1 MDQNYPPEAA
11 SLMAILRRLRAPDGC
26 PWDRKQTRQ
35 SLARHLEGECGELI
49 DAIDRD
55 EAQDICDE
63 LGDVLMNLLFQV
75 VIAEEK
81 SEFTLSDVWSGIISK
96 MIRRHA
102 HVFGDAVASTPE
114 EVSALW
120 NKIKAAER
128 AGDDS
133 AGSALDGAGHTLS
146 PLDRAEALQEKAAAC
161 GFDWPDFSGVM
172 AKFCEECGELREAA
186 ASGSADEFA
195 DELGDVLFSAV
206 NLARFRKLH
215 PGEVMRRA
223 NLKFETRFREMER
236 RLAAKGIAVAD
247 ASAGQLDEIWNQVK
261 QEERSDHA

>member
-1 MDQNYPPEAA
+1 MDENYPPEAA

-55 EAQDICDE
+55 DARGICEE
-63 LGDVLMNLLFQV
+63 LGDVLMNLLFQA

-81 SEFTLSDVWSGIISK
+81 NEFTLEDVWRGIIAK

-120 NKIKAAER
+120 SKIKAAEH
-128 AGDDS
+128 AGEEQPR
-133 AGSALDGAGHTLS
+133 SALDGAGHTLS

-161 GFDWPDFSGVM
+161 GFDWPDLSGVT
-172 AKFCEECGELREAA
+172 AKFDEECAELREAA
-186 ASGSADEFA
+186 ASDAPEAFA

-247 ASAGQLDEIWNQVK
+247 ASAEQLDATWNQVK
-261 QEERSDHA
+261 QEEKSDHA